1 MPAAAAA
8 EPAVEEWIAV
18 RVKHGSAVHSLRLA
32 HEDLVEDLKAAIFSL
47 TDIPPERQKILG
59 LSRGR
64 LPPDSS
70 RISQLAPPPSS
81 WKGRSELGE
90 RILALQVIGTPLVD
104 TFKDPAALL
113 GLEVSSILQ
122 RCLCGCAH
130 MPAGRARD
138 GGSVRGRRLPGPSGG
153 GQGAEDA
160 SPVSVDALFARPRS
174 HSSSFSQT

>member
-8 EPAVEEWIAV
+8 EPAAEEWIAV

-113 GLEVSSILQ
+113 GLEVSY
-122 RCLCGCAH
+122 
-130 MPAGRARD
+130 M
-138 GGSVRGRRLPGPSGG
+138 
-153 GQGAEDA
+153 
-160 SPVSVDALFARPRS
+160 
-174 HSSSFSQT
+174 TK